1 MYRSK
6 NPVYSTPD
14 LNDIDITHGSERQYI
29 PDAIPEMLTALDNY
43 EKNPSDEN
51 YDEVQKKSEIYRVY
65 FNEYKSLIPYDTKLN
80 IKNRIDKIVDAEE
93 AKLKA
98 NGGSSKKSKKSK
110 RSRRSMKSK
119 KSKKSKNTKS
129 RRH

>member
-6 NPVYSTPD
+6 TPVYSTPG
-14 LNDIDITHGSERQYI
+14 LKDIDITHGSERQYI
-29 PDAIPEMLTALDNY
+29 PDAVPEMLNALDNY

-51 YDEVQKKSEIYRVY
+51 YDEVHKKSDIYRVY

-119 KSKKSKNTKS
+119 KFRKTKS